1 METGREMKALL
12 ILAFMLVVAATAL
25 AYGHAGVAAG
35 VSAMASAA
43 PEPSEPA
50 TLLLSGGALLIIA
63 SAVRRYSV

>member
-1 METGREMKALL
+1 METGREMKALV

-50 TLLLSGGALLIIA
+50 TLLLSGGALLVIA